1 MLLRLVIKDVV
12 IINHLELD
20 FSAGLSTLTGE
31 TGAGKSILLDSLQLA
46 LGGRADA
53 SLIRSGQKQA
63 SVTAIFH
70 PRGLGEQLDALG
82 LVPDDDDELR
92 LRRVLN
98 ADGKSRAYINDTPVS
113 VRVLRN
119 LGSEL
124 VEIQGQFEQ
133 HGLLSPS
140 RHRAVLDSFAQLQP
154 LVSTVAKAYED
165 WQQSAERL
173 ADEQAK
179 LEKDRQE
186 QDYLEH
192 VAKELAD
199 ASPEAGE
206 HDSLADQRQRL
217 QHAEKLA
224 EYLQEA
230 LNILQADVG
239 VERLINQALRVLGRA
254 PDLLQSQ
261 ITPSLN
267 ALEQAADLIGEA
279 LGQIETLA
287 NEQNGDPY
295 ELERVAERLF
305 LLKDL
310 ARKHDCDPNEL
321 PEVLSQLEA
330 QLGAIEQAD
339 ETLRRLTQEVASLR
353 QRYDDLADK
362 LSEKRRKAASKLD
375 RAITSELA
383 PLKLERA
390 KVETRIQ
397 SLEPAHW
404 GPQGKESLQF
414 LVAMNQGEALGP
426 IGKVASGGE
435 LSRFLLALKVVLA
448 GVNPVPTLVFDEV
461 DSGLG
466 GATADAVGERLDRL
480 AEHLQL
486 LTITH
491 SPQVA
496 ARART
501 HYHVAK
507 SSKKGK
513 TETQVRHLS
522 DDERIEEIARML
534 SGSTITA
541 EARAAAQALLDR
553 ANS

>member
-53 SLIRSGQKQA
+53 GLIRSGQKQA
-63 SVTAIFH
+63 SVTAVFH
-70 PRGLGEQLDALG
+70 PRGLSEQLDALG

-113 VRVLRN
+113 VRVLRD

-133 HGLLSPS
+133 HGLLAPS
-140 RHRAVLDSFAQLQP
+140 RHRVVLDSFARLQP
-154 LVSTVAKAYED
+154 LASTVAKAYEE
-165 WQQSAERL
+165 WQQGAQRL
-173 ADEQAK
+173 AEEQAK

-186 QDYLEH
+186 QDYLQH
-192 VAKELAD
+192 VAKELAE
-199 ASPEAGE
+199 AAPEEGE
-206 HDSLADQRQRL
+206 HDSLAEQRQRL

-261 ITPSLN
+261 IDPSLT

-279 LGQIETLA
+279 LGQLEGLA
-287 NEQNGDPY
+287 NEQNGDPF

-321 PEVLSQLEA
+321 PDVQARLET

-339 ETLRRLTQEVASLR
+339 ETLQRLGQEVADLQ
-353 QRYDDLADK
+353 QRYDDLADQ
-362 LSEKRRKAASKLD
+362 LSDKRRKAANKLD
-375 RAITSELA
+375 RAITAELA

-390 KVETRIQ
+390 KVETRI
-397 SLEPAHW
+397 EPLDPSHW
-404 GPQGKESLQF
+404 GPQGKESVQF
-414 LVAMNQGEALGP
+414 LVAMNQGEALGA

-448 GVNPVPTLVFDEV
+448 AVNPVPTLVFDEV

-480 AEHLQL
+480 AQHMQL

-496 ARART
+496 ARAHK

-507 SSKKGK
+507 ASKKGK

-522 DDERIEEIARML
+522 DDERVEEIARML
-534 SGSTITA
+534 SGSKITD
-541 EARAAAQALLDR
+541 EARAAAHALLER
-553 ANS
+553 PTT

>member
-20 FSAGLSTLTGE
+20 FSKGLSTLTGE

-46 LGGRADA
+46 LGGRADVG
-53 SLIRSGQKQA
+53 LIRSGQNQA
-63 SVTAIFH
+63 SVTAVFH
-70 PRGLGEQLDALG
+70 PRGLAEQLDALG
-82 LVPDDDDELR
+82 LIPDDDDELR

-113 VRVLRN
+113 ARVLRD

-133 HGLLSPS
+133 HGLLAPS
-140 RHRAVLDSFAQLQP
+140 RHRAVLDSFARLEP
-154 LVSTVAKAYED
+154 LASTVAKSFED
-165 WQQSAERL
+165 WKEAAQRL
-173 ADEQAK
+173 AEEQTQ
-179 LEKDRQE
+179 LDKDRQE
-186 QDYLEH
+186 QDYLQH

-199 ASPEAGE
+199 AAPQDGE
-206 HDSLADQRQRL
+206 HDALADQRQRL
-217 QHAEKLA
+217 QQADKMSEF
-224 EYLQEA
+224 LQEA
-230 LNILQADVG
+230 LSMLQADVG
-239 VERLINQALRVLGRA
+239 IERLLHQALRVLGRA
-254 PDLLQSQ
+254 PSLLAGQVA
-261 ITPSLN
+261 PSLT
-267 ALEQAADLIGEA
+267 ALEQAADLIAEA
-279 LGQIETLA
+279 LGQIEALA
-287 NEQNGDPY
+287 NEQNGDPF

-310 ARKHDCDPNEL
+310 ARKHDCDPNAL
-321 PEVLSQLEA
+321 PQVLAQLEG
-330 QLGAIEQAD
+330 QLSAIEQAD
-339 ETLRRLTQEVASLR
+339 ETLQRLSNEVASLR
-353 QRYDDLADK
+353 RRYNELADQ
-362 LSEKRRKAASKLD
+362 LGDKRRKAAAKLD
-375 RAITSELA
+375 KAIKAELA

-390 KVETRIQ
+390 QVETRVQ
-397 SLEPAHW
+397 ELAEEAW
-404 GPQGKESLQF
+404 GPQGKQSVQF
-414 LVAMNQGEALGP
+414 LVAMNQGEALAP

-480 AEHLQL
+480 ADHLQL

-496 ARART
+496 ARAST

-507 SSKKGK
+507 ADKKGK
-513 TETQVRHLS
+513 TETKVRLLS
-522 DDERIEEIARML
+522 PEERVEEIARML
-534 SGSTITA
+534 SGSTITD
-541 EARAAAQALLDR
+541 EARAAAQALLKR
-553 ANS
+553 QS

>member
-12 IINHLELD
+12 IISHLELD
-20 FSAGLSTLTGE
+20 FSKGLSTLTGE

-53 SLIRSGQKQA
+53 SLIRSGQSQA
-63 SVTAIFH
+63 SVTAVFH
-70 PRGLGEQLDALG
+70 PRGLAEQLDALG
-82 LVPDDDDELR
+82 LIPDDDDELR

-113 VRVLRN
+113 ARVLRD

-133 HGLLSPS
+133 HGLLAPS
-140 RHRAVLDSFAQLQP
+140 RHRAVLDSFAQLEP
-154 LVSTVAKAYED
+154 LASTVAKAYDEWKD
-165 WQQSAERL
+165 SAQRL
-173 ADEQAK
+173 QDAQTK
-179 LEKDRQE
+179 LERDRQE
-186 QDYLEH
+186 QDYLQH
-192 VAKELAD
+192 VASELA
-199 ASPEAGE
+199 EAAPDDGE
-206 HDSLADQRQRL
+206 HDALADQRQRL
-217 QHAEKLA
+217 QQADKMAEF
-224 EYLQEA
+224 LQES
-230 LNILQADVG
+230 LSVLQADTG
-239 VERLINQALRVLGRA
+239 IERLLHQALRLLGRA
-254 PDLLQSQ
+254 PSLLEQQ
-261 ITPSLN
+261 IAPSIT

-279 LGQIETLA
+279 VNQIETLA
-287 NEQNGDPY
+287 SEQNGDPY

-310 ARKHDCDPNEL
+310 ARKHDCDPNDL
-321 PEVLSQLEA
+321 PQVQAQLEA
-330 QLGAIEQAD
+330 QLTAIEQAD
-339 ETLRRLTQEVASLR
+339 ETLQRLSEEVGSLR
-353 QRYDDLADK
+353 QRYDDLADQ
-362 LSEKRRKAASKLD
+362 LGSKRRKAAAKLD
-375 RAITSELA
+375 KALKAELA

-390 KVETRIQ
+390 QVETRVQ
-397 SLEPAHW
+397 ELAEDAW
-404 GPQGKESLQF
+404 GPQGKQSVQF

-480 AEHLQL
+480 ADHLQL

-496 ARART
+496 ARAST

-507 SSKKGK
+507 AAKKGK
-513 TETQVRHLS
+513 TETQVRLL
-522 DDERIEEIARML
+522 DKAERVEEIARML
-534 SGSTITA
+534 SGSKITD
-541 EARAAAQALLDR
+541 EARAAAQALLEHVG
-553 ANS
+553 

>member
-20 FSAGLSTLTGE
+20 FSKGLSTLTGE

-46 LGGRADA
+46 LGGRADVG
-53 SLIRSGQKQA
+53 LIRSGQNQA
-63 SVTAIFH
+63 SVTAVFH
-70 PRGLGEQLDALG
+70 PRGLAEQLDALG
-82 LVPDDDDELR
+82 LIPDDDDELR

-113 VRVLRN
+113 ARVLRD

-133 HGLLSPS
+133 HGLLAPS
-140 RHRAVLDSFAQLQP
+140 RHRAVLDSFARLEP
-154 LVSTVAKAYED
+154 LASTVAKSFED
-165 WQQSAERL
+165 WKEAAQRL
-173 ADEQAK
+173 AEEQTQ
-179 LEKDRQE
+179 LDKDRQE
-186 QDYLEH
+186 QDYLQH

-199 ASPEAGE
+199 AAPQDGE
-206 HDSLADQRQRL
+206 HDALADQRQRL
-217 QHAEKLA
+217 QQADKMSEF
-224 EYLQEA
+224 LQEA
-230 LNILQADVG
+230 LSMLQADVG
-239 VERLINQALRVLGRA
+239 IERLLHQALRVLGRA
-254 PDLLQSQ
+254 PSLLAAQVA
-261 ITPSLN
+261 PSLT
-267 ALEQAADLIGEA
+267 ALEQAADLIAEA
-279 LGQIETLA
+279 LGQIEALA
-287 NEQNGDPY
+287 NEQNGDPF

-310 ARKHDCDPNEL
+310 ARKHDCDPNAL
-321 PEVLSQLEA
+321 PQVLAQLEG
-330 QLGAIEQAD
+330 QLSAIEQAD
-339 ETLRRLTQEVASLR
+339 ETLQRLSNEVASLR
-353 QRYDDLADK
+353 RRYNELADQ
-362 LSEKRRKAASKLD
+362 LGDKRRKAAAKLD
-375 RAITSELA
+375 KAIKAELA

-390 KVETRIQ
+390 QVETRVQ
-397 SLEPAHW
+397 ELAEEAW
-404 GPQGKESLQF
+404 GPQGKQSVQF
-414 LVAMNQGEALGP
+414 LVAMNQGEALAP

-480 AEHLQL
+480 ADHLQL

-496 ARART
+496 ARAST

-507 SSKKGK
+507 ADKKGK
-513 TETQVRHLS
+513 TETKVRLLS
-522 DDERIEEIARML
+522 SEERVEEIARML
-534 SGSTITA
+534 SGSTITD
-541 EARAAAQALLDR
+541 EARAAAQALLKR
-553 ANS
+553 QG

>member
-20 FSAGLSTLTGE
+20 FSKGLSTLTGE

-46 LGGRADA
+46 LGGRADVG
-53 SLIRSGQKQA
+53 LIRSGQNQA
-63 SVTAIFH
+63 SVTAVFH
-70 PRGLGEQLDALG
+70 PRGLAEQLDALG
-82 LVPDDDDELR
+82 LIPDDDDELR

-113 VRVLRN
+113 ARVLRD

-133 HGLLSPS
+133 HGLLAPS
-140 RHRAVLDSFAQLQP
+140 RHRAVLDSFARLEP
-154 LVSTVAKAYED
+154 LASTVAKSFED
-165 WQQSAERL
+165 WKEAAQRL
-173 ADEQAK
+173 AEEQAQ
-179 LEKDRQE
+179 LDKDRQE
-186 QDYLEH
+186 QDYLQH

-199 ASPEAGE
+199 AAPQDGE
-206 HDSLADQRQRL
+206 HDALADQRQRL
-217 QHAEKLA
+217 QQADKMSEF
-224 EYLQEA
+224 LQEA
-230 LNILQADVG
+230 LSMLQADVG
-239 VERLINQALRVLGRA
+239 IERLLHQALRVLGRA
-254 PDLLQSQ
+254 PSLLAGQVA
-261 ITPSLN
+261 PSLT
-267 ALEQAADLIGEA
+267 ALEQAADLIAEA
-279 LGQIETLA
+279 LGQIEALA
-287 NEQNGDPY
+287 NEQNGDPF

-310 ARKHDCDPNEL
+310 ARKHDCDPNAL
-321 PEVLSQLEA
+321 PQVLAQLEG
-330 QLGAIEQAD
+330 QLSAIEQAD
-339 ETLRRLTQEVASLR
+339 ETLQRLSNEVASLR
-353 QRYDDLADK
+353 RRYNELADQ
-362 LSEKRRKAASKLD
+362 LGDKRRKAAAKLD
-375 RAITSELA
+375 KAIKAELA

-390 KVETRIQ
+390 QVETRVQ
-397 SLEPAHW
+397 ELAEEAW
-404 GPQGKESLQF
+404 GPQGKQSVQF
-414 LVAMNQGEALGP
+414 LVAMNQGEALAP

-480 AEHLQL
+480 ADHLQL

-496 ARART
+496 ARAST

-507 SSKKGK
+507 ADKKGK
-513 TETQVRHLS
+513 TETKVRLLS
-522 DDERIEEIARML
+522 PEERVEEIARML
-534 SGSTITA
+534 SGSTITD
-541 EARAAAQALLDR
+541 EARAAAQALLKR
-553 ANS
+553 QG